1 MLKEVLSVHGEQGLF
16 RLVSQTTKMVIVES
30 LKDKKR
36 KPFFLDKKIISLSDV
51 AIYTDGEECPLYEV
65 FETIK
70 QQQSGALLTIDT
82 KKASSKE
89 LYAWFATV
97 LPTFDRDRVYPTDI
111 KKVVL
116 WYNQLVDAGITDFA
130 IKEEE

>member
-30 LKDKKR
+30 WKDKKR
-36 KPFFLDKKIISLSDV
+36 KPIFLDKKIISLSDV

-82 KKASSKE
+82 KKASSEE

>member
-16 RLVSQTTKMVIVES
+16 RLVSQTAKMVIVES

-82 KKASSKE
+82 KKASSEE
-89 LYAWFATV
+89 LYTWFATV

-116 WYNQLVDAGITDFA
+116 WYNQLIDAGITDFA

>member
-82 KKASSKE
+82 KKASSEE
-89 LYAWFATV
+89 LYTWFATV

-116 WYNQLVDAGITDFA
+116 WYNQLIGAGITDFA
-130 IKEEE
+130 IKEEK